1 MMKTF
6 SQNYLNLL
14 QGEFK
19 GINLTRIDDPDEFY
33 NKQIID
39 SVLPLEKSSIFL
51 QEINKSGILVD
62 VGFGGGFPIFPL
74 AVKLPGIKFIGLD
87 ARSKKVEVVTAIGNM
102 LEIKNSKLHHIRVE
116 EVVFDLPV
124 VITFKAV
131 GKISDLLSS
140 IKSSTRVLVCF
151 YKGPNVHELE
161 NIKSALKSWDLKEEI
176 QYEVPGTEGRSFL
189 CFRNKN
195 VLRGTIDSKLIKISE
210 LL

>member
-74 AVKLPGIKFIGLD
+74 AVKLPAIKFIGLD
-87 ARSKKVEVVTAIGNM
+87 AVKNLSDRIRILSSQLKAKNKKVKLDKEKIQQLQKQLETAQEALKERLATPVHGGDSSSQLQ
-102 LEIKNSKLHHIRVE
+102 LEDQNLRIQKMVE
-116 EVVFDLPV
+116 E
-124 VITFKAV
+124 
-131 GKISDLLSS
+131 
-140 IKSSTRVLVCF
+140 
-151 YKGPNVHELE
+151 
-161 NIKSALKSWDLKEEI
+161 
-176 QYEVPGTEGRSFL
+176 YEK
-189 CFRNKN
+189 RN
-195 VLRGTIDSKLIKISE
+195 LRPQPRTWSE
-210 LL
+210 ASRDHTTT